1 MIIENGFNNRNN
13 IIKDLD
19 QLELIIDQIG
29 PLDSIEIA
37 DHYIDCPE
45 RLIILQQKYPNQSLF
60 IPKEILKNG
69 KDSDIIYWTS
79 ITKLINYR
87 HFKYLRPSILPYIT
101 IYKEQLSQAVRNHL
115 NWSVIVNIIR
125 YYNYNIDPIM
135 GLTLLKEY
143 LDKCTILIEDFD
155 INPNVSF
162 GNHIGLL
169 YKCPNAF
176 IKIAIENGAR
186 PPIFNDKFEVLII
199 KSIKKRKEI
208 EEHINR
214 LHIIYE
220 LTIRE
225 IVEIKKYKFHKI
237 KFLD

>member
-37 DHYIDCPE
+37 DIDCPE

-101 IYKEQLSQAVRNHL
+101 IYKDRPSFKLVTL
-115 NWSVIVNIIR
+115 FVTII
-125 YYNYNIDPIM
+125 I
-135 GLTLLKEY
+135 
-143 LDKCTILIEDFD
+143 ILIQ
-155 INPNVSF
+155 
-162 GNHIGLL
+162 LW
-169 YKCPNAF
+169 
-176 IKIAIENGAR
+176 
-186 PPIFNDKFEVLII
+186 VLP
-199 KSIKKRKEI
+199 
-208 EEHINR
+208 
-214 LHIIYE
+214 
-220 LTIRE
+220 
-225 IVEIKKYKFHKI
+225 F
-237 KFLD
+237 